1 MKLKIKYAVFL
12 SFAFLCFNAANLYAQ
27 ETKTNEALLDEAM
40 KNIYSNPQKSIA
52 TGERFLLKKG
62 NNPILEYRYLML
74 LAQANVMIP
83 DYEKSLEYANRA
95 VKLAEENELFPSQIN
110 ANTFLGNHYLRLN
123 LEEKSWQALERSEK
137 IIKNHPLPDSLDH
150 IQGNVFLLRGYLFEA
165 DLKLPQAINAFG
177 KAANIFRKTKNKEL
191 GKINL
196 AVALTHKG
204 RVQLQEREL
213 DSSQFSFE
221 EAIRVSS
228 NSNQNGVDAFAYL
241 SLAEVYA
248 KQEKNEKSNQTLF
261 KALEIAQ
268 KSGQLELEK
277 EIYKLLSENYF
288 KINDLDN
295 YSKYHERYQE
305 ALKKFDKSQTKSVEK
320 IAKTIETKKDEG
332 KDWTAAIV
340 FLCGLL
346 LTVIIF
352 LFFRSN
358 RMKKKMNP

>member
-12 SFAFLCFNAANLYAQ
+12 SFAFLCFSAENLYAQ
-27 ETKTNEALLDEAM
+27 GTKTNEALLDEAI

-52 TGERFLLKKG
+52 AGERFLLNKG
-62 NNPILEYRYLML
+62 NNPLLEYRYLML

-95 VKLAEENELFPSQIN
+95 LKLAEENELFPSQVIAN
-110 ANTFLGNHYLRLN
+110 AFLGNHYLRLN

-177 KAANIFRKTKNKEL
+177 KAATIFRNTKNKEF

-196 AVALTHKG
+196 GVALTHKG
-204 RVQLQEREL
+204 RVQLKEREL
-213 DSSQFSFE
+213 DSSQQSFE
-221 EAIRVSS
+221 EAIRISS
-228 NSNQNGVDAFAYL
+228 TSSQNGVDAFAYL

-248 KQEKNEKSNQTLF
+248 KQEKIDKSNQTLF

-268 KSGQLELEK
+268 MSGQLELEK
-277 EIYKLLSENYF
+277 EIYKLLAENYF

-295 YSKYHERYQE
+295 YSKYNERYQE
-305 ALKKFDKSQTKSVEK
+305 ALDQFDKSQTKSVEK
-320 IAKTIETKKDEG
+320 IAKIIQAKDDED
-332 KDWTAAIV
+332 KDWTASIV
-340 FLCGLL
+340 LLCGLL
-346 LTVIIF
+346 LVVIIF
-352 LFFRSN
+352 LVLRSN
-358 RMKKKMNP
+358 RLKKKMNR